1 MKSDCFPRMN
11 HDRYLRSF
19 RILDLLTR
27 QAGGLRLSDIRSA
40 TGLPAS
46 SVHNV
51 LQTMVAA
58 EVLTVGEDLRYGIG
72 PRMVGLAQATVNS
85 LDLRT
90 LARPLLTALA
100 REIGHDVY
108 LAMRLGRRVFYVDRC
123 QGEHRLSLDVQIGV
137 PLYLHSTATGKLFSA
152 FDRALQAQV
161 LQGPLPRLTERT
173 LVDAQALAAD
183 LQAIRRRGWS
193 VSLEETVD
201 GIVGYAVPVW
211 SSARTPEPSSAPA
224 RTMAAALHVSV
235 IGTAAERTQEARV
248 VAAARACAGRIAQ
261 RLAAPGLRPEPA
273 PAARRNFHPTP
284 LSRHS

>member
-1 MKSDCFPRMN
+1 MN

-27 QAGGLRLSDIRSA
+27 QAGGMRLSEIRSA

-58 EVLTVGEDLRYGIG
+58 QVLTVNDDLRYGIG
-72 PRMVGLAQATVNS
+72 PRMIGLAQATVNS

-90 LARPLLTALA
+90 QARPLLIQLA
-100 REIGHDVY
+100 RDIGHDVY

-137 PLYLHSTATGKLFSA
+137 PLYLHSTATGKLFAA
-152 FDRALQAQV
+152 FEPALQEQM
-161 LQGPLPRLTERT
+161 LRRPRPRLTAHT
-173 LVDAQALAAD
+173 LVDAQALAAE
-183 LQAIRRRGWS
+183 LQAIRERGWAIS
-193 VSLEETVD
+193 PEETVE

-211 SSARTPEPSSAPA
+211 SPDPAPSQARV
-224 RTMAAALHVSV
+224 MAAALHVSV
-235 IGTAAERTQEARV
+235 IGTAAQRAGEASV
-248 VAAARACAGRIAQ
+248 IDAARACAARIEQ
-261 RLAAPGLRPEPA
+261 GLTAAGPRSKPRSES
-273 PAARRNFHPTP
+273 ARNPHKHTTLHVF
-284 LSRHS
+284 